1 MIICRRFQNP
11 FLPSCLRALSKSVPA
26 LVLRTRA
33 GTDFFERPQ
42 MIMPLKTCIIPI
54 VKL

>member
-1 MIICRRFQNP
+1 MIICRRSQNP

-26 LVLRTRA
+26 LVRSN
-33 GTDFFERPQ
+33 GFFERPQ
-42 MIMPLKTCIIPI
+42 TIMPSKTCIIPI